1 VSFDDPHDRLRQLVE
16 PTRRGISDFERG
28 RARKL
33 GLGLLLGLLP
43 RMSLVLV
50 IGYWGLVLI
59 SGREPFSPFVLP
71 ALLALA
77 LLAGFAALWMRA
89 QRIEAS
95 PARAAAR
102 VDREFD
108 LQGRS
113 AAGLE
118 FSKDPAEDL
127 PRRVRAFRRLAVED
141 ALAHAG
147 RVQGAAAAI
156 RRGVP
161 PLPWRLAL
169 FALLLSFV
177 PSVLRLDAAKT
188 VPHSDQHPPKAGAFE
203 SGASKSDEAAKELV
217 TEREHETAH
226 RRSEA
231 GKPEALSEHKPDA
244 PNESGSSKKA
254 RPSSAQAP
262 LVAADAASSQSIA
275 SPSESSESSA
285 SRSSGSQGAS
295 AGGGSAKSGK
305 RPEGEAEEER
315 TAKKRKSPRP
325 RQPKGAETKKG
336 ESDASGAVPRGSST
350 SGGRLAAVG
359 NKRSGVDRGEER
371 EDDAETEDEEI
382 EDEQEES
389 DQRGGVMP
397 RMRDRR
403 ASPSRDL
410 SISGDGPPDD
420 GRGGPSPP
428 KKARGTASLVLGVR
442 LPDVVDGVLTCLFA
456 GGNVLLEGVPG
467 IGKTLLVRTL
477 AQALTSTSAASSSRP
492 T

>member
-254 RPSSAQAP
+254 KATRERAGAPRLLSEAARPPRAAP
-262 LVAADAASSQSIA
+262 T
-275 SPSESSESSA
+275 PSESSES
-285 SRSSGSQGAS
+285 
-295 AGGGSAKSGK
+295 
-305 RPEGEAEEER
+305 
-315 TAKKRKSPRP
+315 
-325 RQPKGAETKKG
+325 
-336 ESDASGAVPRGSST
+336 
-350 SGGRLAAVG
+350 
-359 NKRSGVDRGEER
+359 RGEPLPPVQPGSKRRRRQRQER
-371 EDDAETEDEEI
+371 
-382 EDEQEES
+382 
-389 DQRGGVMP
+389 
-397 RMRDRR
+397 
-403 ASPSRDL
+403 
-410 SISGDGPPDD
+410 
-420 GRGGPSPP
+420 
-428 KKARGTASLVLGVR
+428 
-442 LPDVVDGVLTCLFA
+442 
-456 GGNVLLEGVPG
+456 
-467 IGKTLLVRTL
+467 
-477 AQALTSTSAASSSRP
+477 QAP
-492 T
+492 

>member
-275 SPSESSESSA
+275 SRVSPPSRARVAPPVRRAQALAAAAPRAASALRAKPKKSARPRSA
-285 SRSSGSQGAS
+285 SRPAPDSPKVRRPRRARVTPVAPSREDPLLRAGDLRPS
-295 AGGGSAKSGK
+295 ATSAVAWTAAKSAK
-305 RPEGEAEEER
+305 
-315 TAKKRKSPRP
+315 TTPRP
-325 RQPKGAETKKG
+325 RT
-336 ESDASGAVPRGSST
+336 
-350 SGGRLAAVG
+350 
-359 NKRSGVDRGEER
+359 KRSKTSR
-371 EDDAETEDEEI
+371 
-382 EDEQEES
+382 
-389 DQRGGVMP
+389 
-397 RMRDRR
+397 RR
-403 ASPSRDL
+403 A
-410 SISGDGPPDD
+410 I
-420 GRGGPSPP
+420 
-428 KKARGTASLVLGVR
+428 
-442 LPDVVDGVLTCLFA
+442 
-456 GGNVLLEGVPG
+456 
-467 IGKTLLVRTL
+467 
-477 AQALTSTSAASSSRP
+477 SAAA
-492 T
+492 

>member
-161 PLPWRLAL
+161 PCPGAW
-169 FALLLSFV
+169 
-177 PSVLRLDAAKT
+177 PSSHSCSASSLRSYDSTPPRPCRIRISTRPKPA
-188 VPHSDQHPPKAGAFE
+188 HSRAEP
-203 SGASKSDEAAKELV
+203 ASPTK
-217 TEREHETAH
+217 R
-226 RRSEA
+226 RRSSSPNA
-231 GKPEALSEHKPDA
+231 NTRPRIVAPKP
-244 PNESGSSKKA
+244 
-254 RPSSAQAP
+254 
-262 LVAADAASSQSIA
+262 A
-275 SPSESSESSA
+275 SP
-285 SRSSGSQGAS
+285 
-295 AGGGSAKSGK
+295 K
-305 RPEGEAEEER
+305 P
-315 TAKKRKSPRP
+315 
-325 RQPKGAETKKG
+325 
-336 ESDASGAVPRGSST
+336 
-350 SGGRLAAVG
+350 
-359 NKRSGVDRGEER
+359 
-371 EDDAETEDEEI
+371 
-382 EDEQEES
+382 
-389 DQRGGVMP
+389 
-397 RMRDRR
+397 
-403 ASPSRDL
+403 
-410 SISGDGPPDD
+410 
-420 GRGGPSPP
+420 
-428 KKARGTASLVLGVR
+428 
-442 LPDVVDGVLTCLFA
+442 
-456 GGNVLLEGVPG
+456 
-467 IGKTLLVRTL
+467 
-477 AQALTSTSAASSSRP
+477 
-492 T
+492 